1 MTRIAAVLVV
11 AAVLAG
17 GGAASHASA
26 EGLALGGATAGV
38 PVTGDIYVV
47 SSAGGTRH
55 ALTSTEGVYELQPS
69 VSPDGRSIA
78 YLSYGGIQLMNPDGS
93 GQHLLG
99 TASGERPQWSPD
111 GHSLAYSAGNASLC
125 IPPAQRCMFTDVW
138 TVNADGTGE
147 RKVLDGA
154 AHPVWSAAGR
164 RLLFRDFVV
173 GEGGDVVDSLKVA
186 WRDGSNVHTLSRAR
200 AIDGVR
206 SLPAW
211 SPNGKWIAFNTFNM
225 YESYHRLFV
234 IRPDGSHLRKLNYG
248 TYPAWSPNGK
258 LIAFERDHG
267 VWVIPLTGKRAR
279 RISTYGDCP
288 TWSPGGK
295 WIAYLTNRHE
305 VDSKLVIVRPDGR
318 GRRVLATAA
327 NCYSYGWAEPSPPS
341 WSRDGRSIYFVG

>member
-11 AAVLAG
+11 AAVLVG
-17 GGAASHASA
+17 GAAASHASIP
-26 EGLALGGATAGV
+26 AGDRV
-38 PVTGDIYVV
+38 IGDIYVV
-47 SSAGGTRH
+47 FSAGGTRH
-55 ALTSTEGVYELQPS
+55 ALTSTAGEYEVQPS
-69 VSPDGRSIA
+69 VSPDGRTIA
-78 YLSYGGIQLMNPDGS
+78 YLARGGVRLMNPDGS
-93 GQHLLG
+93 GQRPLG
-99 TASGERPQWSPD
+99 TAAGERPQWSPD
-111 GHSLAYSAGNASLC
+111 GHRLVYSASNGSLC
-125 IPPAQRCMFTDVW
+125 IPPAQRCVFTDVW
-138 TVNADGTGE
+138 TVNADGTGG

-154 AHPVWSAAGR
+154 VHPIWSAAGR

-186 WRDGSNVHTLSRAR
+186 WRDGSNVHTLSRAE

-206 SLPAW
+206 SPPAW

-234 IRPDGSHLRKLNYG
+234 IRPDGSHLRQLNYG

-279 RISTYGDCP
+279 RIGAYGDCP

-318 GRRVLATAA
+318 GRRVLSTAA
-327 NCYSYGWAEPSPPS
+327 NCYSFGWAEPSPPS